1 MKNEEIL
8 RKAIEKAVKNG
19 WNFNYD
25 RNELLKNCKK
35 SLESPFYE
43 YGSPRYFSIIFSHSF
58 AKAFWGEDEYE
69 SNFSDIL
76 KPDFDGKLEEKIKR
90 GWHYHLQQLVLQ
102 ENPLEYIKKFL

>member
-58 AKAFWGEDEYE
+58 AKAFWGE
-69 SNFSDIL
+69 
-76 KPDFDGKLEEKIKR
+76 EEKIMQEERFIMSK
-90 GWHYHLQQLVLQ
+90 WEVELQQMVL
-102 ENPLEYIKKFL
+102 EKEPIKYLEKFL